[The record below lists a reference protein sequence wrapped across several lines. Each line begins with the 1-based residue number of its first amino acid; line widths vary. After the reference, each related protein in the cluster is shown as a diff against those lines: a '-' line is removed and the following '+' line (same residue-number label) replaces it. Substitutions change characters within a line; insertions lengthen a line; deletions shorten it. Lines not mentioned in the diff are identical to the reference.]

1 MTSLVNFSRLYI
13 IFWTSYN
20 GLAAGAYDH
29 IHIRI
34 FVFDFGSVTMAQVL

>member
-1 MTSLVNFSRLYI
+1 MTSMVNFSRLYI

-29 IHIRI
+29 IHI
-34 FVFDFGSVTMAQVL
+34 VYDFGSVTMAQVL